1 MHPSRLPTEAADTG
15 LLAVPTGIAGMWL
28 NATSDVIDDLVE
40 DGHLIELTPGRIQ
53 IDSMAAFVRDEN
65 PDLAMKLRVLARTL
79 LAAARQAVQ
88 S

>member
-1 MHPSRLPTEAADTG
+1 MHPSRIQTDSADTG
-15 LLAVPTGIAGMWL
+15 LLTVPTGIAGMWL
-28 NATSDVIDDLVE
+28 NTTSDVIDDLVE
-40 DGHLIELTPGRIQ
+40 SGHLIELTPGRIQ